1 MTAKDKALEI
11 YTSIHNNISGKL
23 SEVSKILTA
32 IELSNIVIDE
42 IIKSNI
48 DVSYWNDVKN
58 ELNNLF
64 YFV

>member
-1 MTAKDKALEI
+1 MTAKDKALGI
-11 YTSIHNNISGKL
+11 YTSIHNNTSGKL

-32 IELSNIVIDE
+32 IEFSNIVIDE
-42 IIKSNI
+42 IIKSNS
-48 DVSYWNDVKN
+48 DVSYWNDVKI

>member
-1 MTAKDKALEI
+1 MTAKDKVLEI
-11 YTSIHNNISGKL
+11 YTSIHNNTSGKL

-32 IELSNIVIDE
+32 IELSNIVIDD
-42 IIKSNI
+42 IIKSNS
-48 DVSYWNDVKN
+48 DVSYWNDVKI